1 MSVTKLAISP
11 ELQLP
16 VDAVT
21 ETFGILAVKRAGKSN
36 AAVVMA
42 EEMFDAG
49 LPWVAIDPKG
59 DWWGIRSSAD
69 GNGPGLPILV
79 LGGLHGDVPLEA
91 ASGHLV
97 ADLVVDQ
104 RLTCV
109 IDVSEMSK
117 ADQRRFLADFAERLY
132 KRNREPLHVFC
143 EEADE
148 YIPQMVR
155 GDVARLV
162 GAFETLVKRGGFRG
176 LGITLITQRSASLN
190 KDALTQVQTLFAMRT
205 TSPQDRKAILG
216 WVVQHAVGQE
226 MVNELPALASGEAWM
241 FSPNWLHKLEKITFR
256 RRRTFDSG
264 ATPKVGIKVR
274 PPVKLA
280 DVDIA
285 KLRER
290 MATTIE
296 KAKADD
302 PRELRKRIQ
311 ELEKKL
317 LMADIN
323 RTTEIVRHI
332 EVPVLDQE
340 AVRKLQAAFERH
352 LQQGANLI
360 VSTLDDVV
368 VEALKGHKLQGQVA
382 KPAVGAGAD
391 VASPRART
399 ATYSRLAP
407 PAERNGHSDKGTDFI
422 GGKVTGPQQRIVN
435 ALAWLESVR
444 IPQARKVQVALLAG
458 ASPKSSAYTNNL
470 GSLRSAGLVEYP
482 GPGVVAL
489 TDLGRL
495 EASSNLDIPSTSEE
509 LHRQLYTRLSG
520 PQQRILQVL
529 IDAYP
534 KAVAKYEVADRS
546 GASAQ
551 SSAFTNNLGS
561 LRSLGLIDY
570 PGPGMAIA
578 AEVLFLEAGA
588 A

>member
-1 MSVTKLAISP
+1 
-11 ELQLP
+11 
-16 VDAVT
+16 
-21 ETFGILAVKRAGKSN
+21 
-36 AAVVMA
+36 
-42 EEMFDAG
+42 
-49 LPWVAIDPKG
+49 
-59 DWWGIRSSAD
+59 
-69 GNGPGLPILV
+69 
-79 LGGLHGDVPLEA
+79 
-91 ASGHLV
+91 
-97 ADLVVDQ
+97 
-104 RLTCV
+104 
-109 IDVSEMSK
+109 
-117 ADQRRFLADFAERLY
+117 
-132 KRNREPLHVFC
+132 
-143 EEADE
+143 
-148 YIPQMVR
+148 
-155 GDVARLV
+155 
-162 GAFETLVKRGGFRG
+162 
-176 LGITLITQRSASLN
+176 
-190 KDALTQVQTLFAMRT
+190 
-205 TSPQDRKAILG
+205 
-216 WVVQHAVGQE
+216 
-226 MVNELPALASGEAWM
+226 
-241 FSPNWLHKLEKITFR
+241 
-256 RRRTFDSG
+256 
-264 ATPKVGIKVR
+264 
-274 PPVKLA
+274 
-280 DVDIA
+280 
-285 KLRER
+285 